1 MIVVSATPNDDIM
14 NSGSIL
20 WEVTWQKDL
29 EPPKGKLVTM
39 PPGGWADPILEDFL
53 PKEVIKALIEKYG
66 LNG

>member
-1 MIVVSATPNDDIM
+1 MIAVTATPNDDIM

-29 EPPKGKLVTM
+29 EPPQGKLIMM

-53 PKEVIKALIEKYG
+53 PREVIKALIEKYG